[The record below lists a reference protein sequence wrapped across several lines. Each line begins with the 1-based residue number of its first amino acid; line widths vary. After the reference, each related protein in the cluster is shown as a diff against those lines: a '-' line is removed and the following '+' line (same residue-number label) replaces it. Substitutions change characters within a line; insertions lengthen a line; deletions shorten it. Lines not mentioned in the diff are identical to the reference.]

1 MYQLDE
7 ISFIY
12 LGLIIPILF
21 LVFLIFRRWQKKSIR
36 KYFDINTIKFLS
48 PESSN
53 SKPLLKFIIISFAL
67 LMLVISLVN
76 PKIGTEL
83 KTVKREGV
91 DIVFAIDVSKSMLA
105 EDIAPNRIIKSKR
118 IVSEL
123 FNNLGSDRVGIIA
136 YASTAIP
143 VLPITT
149 DFSSAR
155 MFLESL
161 NTDMLSSQGTSI
173 AEAINLS
180 KNYFN
185 DENQTNRVLCVISD
199 GEDHEI
205 QNNNLSDIAKEAGIT
220 IISIGVGSTNGAP
233 IPIKENDIV
242 KSYKKDDKGEV
253 VITKLNEN
261 ILKDMAT
268 QTGGIYFKGDN
279 TNSVVSSI
287 VDELKEM
294 DKQEFESK
302 QFVSFK
308 DQFQWFLFV
317 GLFLII
323 LDVVVFERKTYWLD
337 KLNLFNENEK
347 V

>member
-48 PESSN
+48 PEISN

-220 IISIGVGSTNGAP
+220 ILSIGVGSPNGAP

-308 DQFQWFLFV
+308 DQFQWFLFM

-323 LDVVVFERKTYWLD
+323 LDVLVFERKTYWLD

>member
-21 LVFLIFRRWQKKSIR
+21 LVFLIFRGWQKKSIR

-48 PESSN
+48 PEISN

-185 DENQTNRVLCVISD
+185 DENQTNRVLCIISD

-220 IISIGVGSTNGAP
+220 IISIGVGSPNGAP

>member
-21 LVFLIFRRWQKKSIR
+21 LVFLIFRRWQKKSIS

-48 PESSN
+48 PEISN

>member
-48 PESSN
+48 PEISN

-220 IISIGVGSTNGAP
+220 IISIGVGSPNGAP

-261 ILKDMAT
+261 ILKDIAT

-294 DKQEFESK
+294 DKKEFESK

>member
-48 PESSN
+48 PEISN

-220 IISIGVGSTNGAP
+220 IISIGVGSPNGAP

-287 VDELKEM
+287 VDELKVM

>member
-48 PESSN
+48 PEISN
-53 SKPLLKFIIISFAL
+53 SKPLLKFIIISIAL

-220 IISIGVGSTNGAP
+220 ILSIGVGSPNGAP

>member
-12 LGLIIPILF
+12 LGLVIPILF
-21 LVFLIFRRWQKKSIR
+21 LVYLIFRRWQKKSIS
-36 KYFDINTIKFLS
+36 KYFDINTINFLS
-48 PESSN
+48 PEISK
-53 SKPLLKFIIISFAL
+53 SKPLLKFIIISIAL

-123 FNNLGSDRVGIIA
+123 LNNLGSDRVGIIA

-199 GEDHEI
+199 GEDHEN
-205 QNNNLSDIAKEAGIT
+205 QNNNLSDIAKESGIT

-233 IPIKENDIV
+233 IPIKENNIV
-242 KSYKKDDKGEV
+242 KSYKKDEKGEV

-261 ILKDMAT
+261 ILNDMAT

-279 TNSVVSSI
+279 TSLVVNSI

>member
-48 PESSN
+48 PEISN

-118 IVSEL
+118 IVSEV

-220 IISIGVGSTNGAP
+220 IISIGLGSPNGAP

>member
-48 PESSN
+48 PEISN

-185 DENQTNRVLCVISD
+185 DENQTNRVLCIISD

-205 QNNNLSDIAKEAGIT
+205 QNNDLSDIAKEAGIT
-220 IISIGVGSTNGAP
+220 IISIGVGSPNGAP

>member
-21 LVFLIFRRWQKKSIR
+21 LVFLIFRRWQKKSVR

-48 PESSN
+48 PEISN

>member
-48 PESSN
+48 PEISN

-91 DIVFAIDVSKSMLA
+91 DIVFALDVSKSMLA

-180 KNYFN
+180 KNYFS

-220 IISIGVGSTNGAP
+220 IISIGVGSPNGAP

-287 VDELKEM
+287 VDELKDM

-323 LDVVVFERKTYWLD
+323 LDIVVFERKTYWLD

>member
-21 LVFLIFRRWQKKSIR
+21 LVFLIFRRWQKKSIS

-48 PESSN
+48 PEISN

-220 IISIGVGSTNGAP
+220 IISIGVGSPNGAP

-279 TNSVVSSI
+279 TSSVVSSI
-287 VDELKEM
+287 VEELKEM

>member
-48 PESSN
+48 PEISN
-53 SKPLLKFIIISFAL
+53 TKPLIKFIIISFAL
-67 LMLVISLVN
+67 LMIVISLVN

-173 AEAINLS
+173 AQAINLS

-205 QNNNLSDIAKEAGIT
+205 QNNNLSYIAKEAGIT

-253 VITKLNEN
+253 VITKLTEN

-287 VDELKEM
+287 VEELKEM

>member
-12 LGLIIPILF
+12 LGLVIPILF
-21 LVFLIFRRWQKKSIR
+21 LVYLIFKRWQKKSIS
-36 KYFDINTIKFLS
+36 KYFDINTINFLS
-48 PESSN
+48 PEISK
-53 SKPLLKFIIISFAL
+53 SKPLLKFIIISVAL

-123 FNNLGSDRVGIIA
+123 LNNLGSDRVGIIA

-199 GEDHEI
+199 GEDHEN
-205 QNNNLSDIAKEAGIT
+205 QNNNLSDIAKESGIT

-233 IPIKENDIV
+233 IPIKENNIV
-242 KSYKKDDKGEV
+242 KSYKKDEKGEV

-261 ILKDMAT
+261 MLNDMAT

-279 TNSVVSSI
+279 TSLVVNSI
-287 VDELKEM
+287 IDELKEM

-323 LDVVVFERKTYWLD
+323 LDVVVFERKTYWID

>member
-12 LGLIIPILF
+12 LGLVIPILF
-21 LVFLIFRRWQKKSIR
+21 LVYLMFRRWQKKSIS
-36 KYFDINTIKFLS
+36 KYFDINTINFLS
-48 PESSN
+48 PEISK
-53 SKPLLKFIIISFAL
+53 SKPLLKFIIISTAL

-123 FNNLGSDRVGIIA
+123 LNNLGSDRVGIIA

-199 GEDHEI
+199 GEDHEN
-205 QNNNLSDIAKEAGIT
+205 QNNNLSDIAKESGIT

-233 IPIKENDIV
+233 IPIKENNIV
-242 KSYKKDDKGEV
+242 KSYKKDEKGEV

-261 ILKDMAT
+261 ILNDMAT

-279 TNSVVSSI
+279 TSLVVNSI

-323 LDVVVFERKTYWLD
+323 LDVVVFERKTYWID

>member
-1 MYQLDE
+1 MYQLDQ

-12 LGLIIPILF
+12 LGLVIPILL
-21 LVFLIFRRWQKKSIR
+21 LVFLIFRRWQKISIS
-36 KYFDINTIKFLS
+36 KYFDTNTIKFLS
-48 PESSN
+48 PEISK
-53 SKPLLKFIIISFAL
+53 SKPLLKFILISIAL

-205 QNNNLSDIAKEAGIT
+205 QNNNLSDIAKESGIT
-220 IISIGVGSTNGAP
+220 IISIGVGSPNGAP
-233 IPIKENDIV
+233 IPIKENNIV

-279 TNSVVSSI
+279 TSLVVNSI

-323 LDVVVFERKTYWLD
+323 LDVLVFERKTYWLD

>member
-48 PESSN
+48 PEISN

-220 IISIGVGSTNGAP
+220 IISIGVGSPNGAP

-279 TNSVVSSI
+279 TSLVVNSI
-287 VDELKEM
+287 VNVLKEM

-323 LDVVVFERKTYWLD
+323 LDVLVFERKTYWLD